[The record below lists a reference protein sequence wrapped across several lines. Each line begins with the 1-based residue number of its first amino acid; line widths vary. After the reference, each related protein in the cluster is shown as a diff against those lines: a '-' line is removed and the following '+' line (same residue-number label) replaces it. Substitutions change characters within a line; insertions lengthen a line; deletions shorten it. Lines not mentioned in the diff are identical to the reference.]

1 MIIILILLWFKTAM
15 IQEKEMLVTEKA
27 SLTAEIGELSSE
39 LAKYKGKNFDHQ
51 VS

>member
-15 IQEKEMLVTEKA
+15 IREKEMLVTEKA
-27 SLTAEIGELSSE
+27 SLTAKIGELSSE
-39 LAKYKGKNFDHQ
+39 LAKYKGENFDHQ